1 MKYRSR
7 IDIISQIL
15 DAANGSGGT
24 TGSKIADRAFL
35 NSRQLKEN
43 LTALIESDLLRHDGF
58 TQTFRITETGLKFL
72 KLYDQINDLI
82 KEEDEPS

>member
-24 TGSKIADRAFL
+24 TGSKIADKDFL
-35 NSRQLKEN
+35 DSRQLKES
-43 LTALIESDLLRHDGF
+43 LMALVESDLLRYDRV
-58 TQTFRITETGLKFL
+58 TQTFRITETSLTFL
-72 KLYDQINDLI
+72 KLYNQIYDLI
-82 KEEDEPS
+82 KEDDEPP

>member
-1 MKYRSR
+1 
-7 IDIISQIL
+7 IISQIL

-43 LTALIESDLLRHDGF
+43 LTALVESDFLRHDGF
-58 TQTFRITETGLKFL
+58 THTFRITETGLRFL
-72 KLYDQINDLI
+72 KLYNQINDLI
-82 KEEDEPS
+82 KEDDEPP